1 VFHGKQRITSIAALR
16 KALSDAETENKKLD
30 LLKEQITIVVVG
42 YGWAEYKTAW
52 SSRADRSIGT
62 VADLTTKA
70 ELMISQCGKK
80 AKPVEPPV
88 PDSATKGLRTLG
100 TMSLQASELLVRK
113 QANASELRQRASAQQ
128 AAKDN
133 AAEEKRAAR
142 LDQHAQAQPEETP
155 VIEVGMHLEILT
167 EITEEVADEDGAD
180 GKAVIKKYKQWLPVT
195 VISSAATPGRG
206 KAPARGRRAP
216 DWYLVKY
223 ECDGEEE
230 WLRLKEFNCNSRGS
244 WRIDLDYERDAP
256 EAEAELSFESEDA
269 ETENSSSSRGESQSE
284 SESEANSINEEGN
297 SDDDSS

>member
-1 VFHGKQRITSIAALR
+1 
-16 KALSDAETENKKLD
+16 
-30 LLKEQITIVVVG
+30 
-42 YGWAEYKTAW
+42 
-52 SSRADRSIGT
+52 
-62 VADLTTKA
+62 
-70 ELMISQCGKK
+70 
-80 AKPVEPPV
+80 
-88 PDSATKGLRTLG
+88 
-100 TMSLQASELLVRK
+100 MSLQASELLVRK

-206 KAPARGRRAP
+206 KAPARNTSLPRVLIWFLMCRVGCLGGRRAP